1 MTTLE
6 TLKLLA
12 EIDKMLEDPDTY
24 DPTGYNSDWK
34 YALVDDILS
43 GKSSESQISYAIKR
57 LHQNLIDQA
66 NGVFDDPDYAENL

>member
-1 MTTLE
+1 MNGLE

-12 EIDKMLEDPDTY
+12 EIDRMLEDPDTY

-34 YALVDDILS
+34 YALVDEILS
-43 GKSSESQISYAIKR
+43 GKSSEATITDEIRR

-66 NGVFDDPDYAENL
+66 NGVFDDPDYVEGY